1 MKNKAFIPVILVSIL
16 LSFAT
21 ARSEPEKFAVHKTPR
36 PIPVV
41 QFQNE
46 KGETRS
52 LADYK
57 GKIVLLNIW
66 ATWCGPC
73 VRALPEYE
81 KVMNELDRSK
91 VQFIAVNQEEKEGLI
106 KAFAER
112 KKMKLPIGLDPEGKV
127 GKIFNCEN
135 LPQTVIIGPDGKI
148 AWLHVGYKAGVAEA
162 LKAKVLELVGTGPTA
177 AGSSSP
183 AAE

>member
-73 VRALPEYE
+73 RKEMPT
-81 KVMNELDRSK
+81 LDRLQAELGGDNFQVVALSIDLAGPEVVRK
-91 VQFIAVNQEEKEGLI
+91 FYNEIGIKHLDLLIDRESRVMRGLGV
-106 KAFAER
+106 
-112 KKMKLPIGLDPEGKV
+112 IGLPTTLLLDRNGAE
-127 GKIFNCEN
+127 
-135 LPQTVIIGPDGKI
+135 I
-148 AWLHVGYKAGVAEA
+148 AR
-162 LKAKVLELVGTGPTA
+162 LVGPAEWDTSEMQRFFKNIIQ
-177 AGSSSP
+177 SSKP
-183 AAE
+183 